1 MRHAVLEWIEGLRG
15 PRITALEIRV
25 ICAMCLFMVPI
36 ALATV
41 LLFEYD
47 LRQTADAPGLGADF
61 PQFYMAGWFLN
72 HHAPSELYD
81 LQRQMRVP
89 DEIRPAIPGVMF
101 PYLYPP
107 FLAVA
112 FRPLAL
118 LPYSAAFVCWTL
130 VSLGLYIAGLLTLLH
145 RLPLRGRVDMEMALL
160 LALAFEPFIA
170 ETLAGGQVSAIAFVA
185 LALAISLD
193 QQSRPFRCGVAL
205 SVCLYK
211 PTLLLL
217 VVPMLFLSRRWKT
230 VAGFATGAAILFAG
244 TVFAVGFLA
253 IEDYV
258 RAMFEVGQFYMRNEG
273 VLRTWKYIDVR
284 SATILLTG
292 WPAMGI
298 AVLLAA
304 ALAATPF
311 LLRAWSRGRD
321 AHEPYPTWTWAL
333 TLSCTLLVN
342 GYVPIYDGIL
352 LVLVLVLIAVPAG
365 VDSSNGRRGAYR
377 WLVFLAFVA
386 GWISQPIARATGVQV
401 FTILLVLVV
410 LYIVTASRRSQL
422 GTIPRLSV

>member
-1 MRHAVLEWIEGLRG
+1 MCLLIVPLALAAVL
-15 PRITALEIRV
+15 
-25 ICAMCLFMVPI
+25 F
-36 ALATV
+36 
-41 LLFEYD
+41 FEHD
-47 LRQTADAPGLGADF
+47 LRQPTDVTGLGADF
-61 PQFYMAGWFLN
+61 PQFYMSGWFLN

-118 LPYSAAFVCWTL
+118 LPYSAAFACWTL
-130 VSLGLYIAGLLTLLH
+130 ISFGLYTAGLLTLLH
-145 RLPLRGRVDMEMALL
+145 RPPLYGRVDKGIVLL

-170 ETLAGGQVSAIAFVA
+170 ETLAGGQVSAIAFAA

-193 QQSRPFRCGVAL
+193 QRSWRFRSGVAL
-205 SVCLYK
+205 SMCLYK
-211 PTLLLL
+211 PTLLLF
-217 VVPMLFLSRRWKT
+217 VVPMLLVSRRWKT
-230 VAGFATGAAILFAG
+230 AAGFATGAAILFAG
-244 TVFAVGFLA
+244 TAVTVGLA
-253 IEDYV
+253 AIADYA

-273 VLRTWKYIDVR
+273 VLRTWKYIDLR

-292 WPAMGI
+292 RPAMGM

-304 ALAATPF
+304 TLATTPF
-311 LLRAWSRGRD
+311 LLRAWSGGRV
-321 AHEPYPTWTWAL
+321 AREPYPARTWAL

-342 GYVPIYDGIL
+342 GYVPVYDGIL
-352 LVLVLVLIAVPAG
+352 LVLVLVLVAVAPS
-365 VDSSNGRRGAYR
+365 VDSSDSRRGAYR

-386 GWISQPIARATGVQV
+386 GWISQPIARVMGVQV
-401 FTILLVLVV
+401 FTILIALVV
-410 LYIVTASRRSQL
+410 FYVVTASRRSQL